1 MKMSLLPLLL
11 LGFCQTAASQ
21 GPEAKEKPRAESY
34 LGSLAPIIRAIQQDT
49 GFPLAFEN
57 RKGVSVTEWQR
68 RGRVEMER
76 TLSYSPKQVP
86 LDLKVERVIVR
97 QGYETR
103 IVSFAGS
110 PYYRIPAFLLVPT
123 KGRGPFPA
131 VVALHDHGG
140 FFYYGKEKLVRLEN
154 EHPALTE
161 FKQRAYGGRSWADE
175 LARRGFVVLVADAF
189 YWGDRRLQYQK
200 PPEELK
206 QRLGGLDSGQVEY
219 VQKMNSYL
227 RERNSE
233 LNTWLSFAG
242 TSWLGIV
249 NYDDRRAVDLL
260 ASLPEVDRQRIGCA
274 GLSGGG
280 YRATYL
286 LGADSRLKA
295 GVIVGWMTSLPTTL
309 DIPYSVHSSL
319 FDAFGLHSKLDHPDV
334 ASLAAPDSAIFI
346 QNCSQDELFTHEG
359 MERAVRKIQKVYQ
372 ELSRSEFFRF
382 KYYDVPHQFNVEMQ
396 DEAFRW
402 LEERLR

>member
-1 MKMSLLPLLL
+1 MRSMRVPLLL
-11 LGFCQTAASQ
+11 FLCLTSANPVLEAA
-21 GPEAKEKPRAESY
+21 EKPHPESY
-34 LGSLAPIIRAIQQDT
+34 LGNLAPIIRAIQQDT

-57 RKGVSVTEWQR
+57 RKSMSVAEWQR
-68 RGRVEMER
+68 RGRTELQR
-76 TLSYSPKQVP
+76 TLSYSPRTVP
-86 LDLKVERVIVR
+86 LDLKVEQVIAR

-103 IVSFAGS
+103 RISFAGS
-110 PYYRIPAFLLVPT
+110 PYYRIPACLLVPT
-123 KGRGPFPA
+123 QRPGPFPA

-140 FFYYGKEKLVRLEN
+140 FFYSGKEKLVQLES

-161 FKQRAYGGRSWADE
+161 FKQRYYGGRSWADE

-189 YWGDRRLQYQK
+189 YWGDRRMQYDT

-206 QRLGGLDSGQVEY
+206 QRLAGLAPGQVEY

-242 TSWLGIV
+242 TSWMGIV
-249 NYDDRRAVDLL
+249 NYDDSRAVDLL
-260 ASLPEVDRQRIGCA
+260 SSLPEVDRKRIGCA

-286 LGADSRLKA
+286 LGADSRIKA

-309 DIPYSVHSSL
+309 DISYSVHANL
-319 FDAFGLHSKLDHPDV
+319 FDALGLHAMLDHPDV
-334 ASLAAPDSAIFI
+334 ASLAAPDAAIFI
-346 QNCSQDELFTHEG
+346 QNCAQDRLFTREG
-359 MERAVRKIQKVYQ
+359 MDKAVQKIERVYR
-372 ELSRSEFFRF
+372 ELSRSDFFRF
-382 KYYDVPHQFNVEMQ
+382 RYYDVPHQFNTEMQ
-396 DEAFRW
+396 EDAFRW
-402 LEERLR
+402 LEEKLR